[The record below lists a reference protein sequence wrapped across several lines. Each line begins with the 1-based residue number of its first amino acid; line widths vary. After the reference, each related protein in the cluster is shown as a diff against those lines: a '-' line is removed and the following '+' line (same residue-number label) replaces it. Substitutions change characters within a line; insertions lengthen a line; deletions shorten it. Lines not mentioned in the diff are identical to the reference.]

1 MPANT
6 ASPAVDDFMTTQPL
20 ETDRP
25 DTTEKAQ
32 QIVDLVLGAS
42 TLFHDQSGECYA
54 TYRQGSHLETWPIT
68 SKGFSDWLSYKAH
81 HSLGFVPADATMKA
95 ALTALRGIA
104 THEGETHSVYLRCA
118 PWRNG
123 YIIDLCNE
131 EWQGISVTP
140 EGCSMLNE
148 SPIKF
153 TRSRTAKSLPFP
165 EPESKPENLNLLW
178 KYVNVLDADKT
189 LLLAYI
195 LDSWRPNT
203 PYPVLNFTGGQG
215 TGKSSGH
222 KAIRQLCDPNTI
234 PLRTAPKSVEDV
246 FVSAGANH
254 QASFENMS
262 SLSPAMQD
270 ALCTLSTGGGFARR
284 KLYSDSDE
292 TVIEVKRPIIING
305 ISDSVTRPDLIDR
318 MIRID
323 SPRLGTITD
332 EIEMD
337 EGYERDRPAIFGALL
352 NLFVDALRL
361 LPEIQLT
368 STPRMVGYAKLGE
381 AIHKALGI
389 NHLFIDDYQRNR
401 TESMARSLDA
411 SPAAMAVQEMMC
423 NRKEWEGTV
432 KALKS
437 SLEEYHR
444 QDSEGWPRSIKGM
457 GDVLRRMAPAL
468 RGVGINVEF
477 LGRQRD
483 GWHVRISSCGEEKED
498 RNNVHDVHTFT
509 PREHVN
515 VVNVDP
521 HLESPRR
528 YRV

>member
-6 ASPAVDDFMTTQPL
+6 ASPAVDDFMTTQSL
-20 ETDRP
+20 ETNRP
-25 DTTEKAQ
+25 DNTEKAQ
-32 QIVDLVLGAS
+32 QVVALVLDGS
-42 TLFHDQSGECYA
+42 ILFHDQSGECYA
-54 TYRQGSHLETWPIT
+54 TYRQGNHLETWPIT

-81 HSLGFVPADATMKA
+81 HSLGFVPADASMKT

-104 THEGETHSVYLRCA
+104 THEGETHPVYLRCA

-131 EWQGISVTP
+131 AWQVISVTP
-140 EGCSMLNE
+140 EGWDVLNE

-153 TRSRTAKSLPFP
+153 IRSRTAKPLPLP
-165 EPESKPENLNLLW
+165 KPENLELLW

-189 LLLAYI
+189 LLLAYM
-195 LDSWRPNT
+195 LDSLRSNT
-203 PYPVLNFTGGQG
+203 PYPVLSFIGGQG
-215 TGKSSGH
+215 TGKSFTH
-222 KAIRQLCDPNTI
+222 KVIRQLCDPNTV
-234 PLRTAPKSVEDV
+234 PLRAAPKSVEDV

-254 QASFENMS
+254 MASFENMS
-262 SLSPAMQD
+262 SLSSGMQD
-270 ALCTLSTGGGFARR
+270 ALCTLSTGGGFAKR

-292 TVIEVKRPIIING
+292 TVIEVKRPVIING

-323 SPRLGTITD
+323 TPRLGTIAD
-332 EIEMD
+332 EIEMH

-368 STPRMVGYAKLGE
+368 STPRMIGYAKLGE

-437 SLEEYHR
+437 ALEEYHR

-468 RGVGINVEF
+468 RGVGINIEF

-483 GWHVRISSCGEEKED
+483 GWHVRISSCDEKNGD
-498 RNNVHDVHTFT
+498 RSNVHNVHTCT

-521 HLESPRR
+521 NVESPLR